1 MKMTDTIQML
11 DELLQAHEQLL
22 TKLERRL
29 TKLPAGSLYIK
40 RQNGKEY
47 YLRRIAYN
55 GKRLQ
60 IPIPPQTKSGGK
72 LIEELYEKRAVYHG
86 LPVLRK
92 NTAALKTALRA
103 LSVYDPESYVRVGK
117 YNPLDMQDAFSAE
130 DSR

>member
-60 IPIPPQTKSGGK
+60 ILFISRQANQVRRRNINILRTR
-72 LIEELYEKRAVYHG
+72 EECV
-86 LPVLRK
+86 
-92 NTAALKTALRA
+92 
-103 LSVYDPESYVRVGK
+103 
-117 YNPLDMQDAFSAE
+117 
-130 DSR
+130 